1 MKDVFNNQFE
11 LAQSGKGF
19 SNVLSHSSLALEE
32 GPTGEIEAFLSN
44 PSQQSLFDLPTQ
56 SLNRK
61 RAIVRLARS
70 GTFTDNMK
78 LPVHR
83 WYRYSAGFSAEWVE
97 QLICEFSPSSIL
109 DPFAGSGTT
118 LLAAEAA
125 GVLAYG
131 YESHPFVARIATA
144 KTHWNQA
151 EGKLFEAAKA
161 MLNNA
166 VKSPPADFGAIPELL
181 RKCYTPE
188 ALQQLYGLRKA
199 YLSCI
204 DQFDP
209 EISELL
215 WLALTAILRSCSFVG
230 TAQWQYVL
238 PNKRKSKSLDPFLA
252 FQKKIADMVADTAIL
267 RNSGCRSDA
276 KVLLHDA
283 RVVPEEIRQKS
294 IDLVVTSPPYPNN
307 YDYADATR
315 LEMTFWGEIQGWG
328 DLQDV
333 VRKFIIRSCSQ
344 HAAAEKLRLEML
356 LADPS
361 VDSIREKLSSV
372 CNELAEVRQTKGGRK
387 TYHTMIAAY
396 FCDLSK
402 VFQALR
408 PLCKAGSTLCF
419 VIGDSAPYGV
429 YVPVEDWLGKLAVA
443 AGFKSFSFEK
453 LRDRNIKWKNR
464 KHRVPLH
471 EGRLWIKG

>member
-1 MKDVFNNQFE
+1 MGSSEQLGIFDTPALTLIQKKKAAV
-11 LAQSGKGF
+11 
-19 SNVLSHSSLALEE
+19 HS
-32 GPTGEIEAFLSN
+32 
-44 PSQQSLFDLPTQ
+44 
-56 SLNRK
+56 
-61 RAIVRLARS
+61 ARS

-83 WYRYSAGFSAEWVE
+83 WFRYSAGFSAEWVE
-97 QLICEFSPSSIL
+97 QLIRELSPSSVL

-151 EGKLFEAAKA
+151 EGKLLAATNEV
-161 MLNNA
+161 LRVA
-166 VKSPPADFGAIPELL
+166 VISPPPNLGIVPELIG
-181 RKCYTPE
+181 KCYTPE
-188 ALQQLYGLRKA
+188 VLKQLYALRDA
-199 YLSCI
+199 YIFCAESLE
-204 DQFDP
+204 P
-209 EISELL
+209 EISQLL

-238 PNKRKSKSLDPFLA
+238 PNKRKSKSLDPFKA
-252 FQKKIADMVADTAIL
+252 FEQKVLDMASDMAIL
-267 RNSGCRSDA
+267 RSSGFRSDA
-276 KVLLHDA
+276 RVLLHDA
-283 RVVPEEIRQKS
+283 RIVPKDVPRNS
-294 IDLVVTSPPYPNN
+294 IDLIVTSPPYPNN

-315 LEMTFWGEIQGWG
+315 LEMTFWGEIRGWG
-328 DLQDV
+328 DLQET
-333 VRKFIIRSCSQ
+333 VRKFVIRSCSQ
-344 HAAAEKLRLEML
+344 HATAEKLQLATL
-356 LADPS
+356 LADDS
-361 VDSIREKLSSV
+361 IDSIREELSVV
-372 CNELAEVRQTKGGRK
+372 CNELAEVRKTKGGK
-387 TYHTMIAAY
+387 KAYHTMIAAY

-408 PLCKAGSTLCF
+408 PICKIGSTVCF

-429 YVPVEDWLGKLAVA
+429 YVPAEKWLGTLAVS

-453 LRDRNIKWKNR
+453 LRERNIKWKNR